1 MAAPTSRP
9 PATAPRC
16 HACAS
21 PHTTLRGKKSG
32 EFLRREFEF
41 HQCRDCEFMFVEP
54 FSGFEIYND
63 AYYRGA
69 GPDPFV
75 DYETEYRDYRRT
87 DRALEFADLARL
99 AESHLSAPPSPASSA
114 SPPSP
119 ASSASSASPA
129 SPKSSPSSASS
140 ASSPSSP
147 SPTSSA
153 SSPSSKSSASS
164 ASSPPPLSWLDFGCG
179 AGGFLKFLR
188 ERAAFAGRPLVITG
202 HDVGSYADLL
212 KTADGFRILDFDEIN
227 REPSAQ
233 FDVISLIE
241 VIEHIPAPAAT
252 LALVARL
259 LKPGGLLLLTTGNLD
274 SPVARRHGIHYRYCA
289 PEIHVSLF
297 NPRCLARLYRAHGLT
312 PLPVTYRG
320 AVVFKVIKSL
330 RHRPVLR
337 AIAHLALK
345 FPPFV
350 RLVDT
355 LYGVS
360 AMPCAT
366 KPHP

>member
-1 MAAPTSRP
+1 MAATTSRP
-9 PATAPRC
+9 PAAAPRC

-21 PHTTLRGKKSG
+21 PHTTLRGKKTG

-41 HQCRDCEFMFVEP
+41 HQCRDCELMFVEP

-99 AESHLSAPPSPASSA
+99 AEAHLSASPSPASSL
-114 SPPSP
+114 SPPL
-119 ASSASSASPA
+119 
-129 SPKSSPSSASS
+129 
-140 ASSPSSP
+140 
-147 SPTSSA
+147 
-153 SSPSSKSSASS
+153 
-164 ASSPPPLSWLDFGCG
+164 PLSLSSVAPLHWLDFGCG

-188 ERAAFAGRPLVITG
+188 ERATFAGRPLVITG

-212 KTADGFRILDFDEIN
+212 KTADGFRILDFDEIS

-330 RHRPVLR
+330 RHRPLLR
-337 AIAHLALK
+337 ALANLALK

-366 KPHP
+366 KPHS